1 MMQIKEFLNYI
12 KSERRYSTHTST
24 SYKIDLTQ
32 FQHFLKSKYHVF
44 LDNEISFQMI
54 RGWIASLLESE
65 KSVTTVNRKIST
77 LRSYFKYLMSSEV
90 IKKNPMT
97 KIIAPK
103 SKKKIPSH
111 VSKFDMSKILNE
123 DNFTDDFEGKRNF
136 LIIEFMYITGV
147 RVSELLSVRVKD
159 FDFKQKIIK
168 VIGKGQKERLLPL
181 PDDFTKKIQLF
192 VQKFNVCN
200 HMFTDKKNKRLYPK
214 KIYRIVKDHL
224 SKYSTKTNNSP
235 HTLRHTFATHML
247 NNGADIN
254 AIKELLGHSSLNATQ
269 VYTHNSIEK
278 IKSIYKK
285 AHPRA

>member
-1 MMQIKEFLNYI
+1 MTLRKNISEENTKSINSNKETLSNKNKVDINVLLNRVRD
-12 KSERRYSTHTST
+12 SER
-24 SYKIDLTQ
+24 K
-32 FQHFLKSKYHVF
+32 
-44 LDNEISFQMI
+44 
-54 RGWIASLLESE
+54 E
-65 KSVTTVNRKIST
+65 KKTI
-77 LRSYFKYLMSSEV
+77 Y
-90 IKKNPMT
+90 
-97 KIIAPK
+97 
-103 SKKKIPSH
+103 
-111 VSKFDMSKILNE
+111 ILNE
-123 DNFTDDFEGKRNF
+123 NNFTDDFEGKRNF
-136 LIIEFMYITGV
+136 LIIEFLYITGV

-159 FDFKQKIIK
+159 FDFKKKIIK

-181 PDDFTKKIQLF
+181 PDNFTKKIQLF